1 MLKVEATLENTM
13 KQIKDWCEAK
23 ETCVRFIEAYVRR
36 AEKDGYLQMA
46 VRELGE
52 AWTTLDALAVLFN
65 FQACI
70 WQPSADDERRVDF
83 VGWVNR
89 DVGGERETL
98 HILHDGDVHFDEMMV
113 VGEK

>member
-1 MLKVEATLENTM
+1 M
-13 KQIKDWCEAK
+13 KQIKDWCETK
-23 ETCVRFIEAYVRR
+23 ETCVRFVEGYVRR
-36 AEKDGYLQMA
+36 AEKDGYLQTA

-70 WQPSADDERRVDF
+70 WQPNAQDERHMDL

-89 DVGGERETL
+89 GGDGGDREMV
-98 HILHDGDVHFDEMMV
+98 HMLHDGDVHFDEMIV
-113 VGEK
+113 VGTM